1 MDKIWVLVANG
12 SEARL
17 FEMDDHTKDLS
28 LLDAIDHPESRKKGS
43 ELSSDRSGHYQGE
56 RTGATHGAFNEPIDP
71 KSYEIERFAMDLAG
85 LLEEGRAGSRYKEVV
100 VVASPHFHGLL
111 NKHLNKQV
119 EKMVSH
125 HIEKDY
131 THVTEQEMLETL
143 RPYLAA

>member
-1 MDKIWVLVANG
+1 MDTVWVLVANG

-17 FEMDDHTKDLS
+17 FEMDSHANNFS
-28 LLDAIDHPESRKKGS
+28 LLDAIDHPESRQKGS

-56 RTGATHGAFNEPIDP
+56 RTGATHGAFNEAIDP

-85 LLEEGRAGSRYKEVV
+85 LLDEGRAASRYKELV
-100 VVASPHFHGLL
+100 VVASPHLHGLL
-111 NKHLNKQV
+111 NKHLDKQV

-131 THVTEQEMLETL
+131 THVAEREMLETL
-143 RPYLAA
+143 RPHL